1 MMQYYILMRTKNKKK
16 NSKAD
21 FEEWLEVAKEYFAKE
36 KNLVQHRVDERILRY
51 KLEAYQKKILDFI
64 CGNPTSI

>member
-1 MMQYYILMRTKNKKK
+1 MRTKNKKK